1 MTFWK
6 RNGASHESFYW
17 YFCKGG
23 ARSRKACC
31 KVQFRRGLGQSVT
44 QKRALRV
51 SSVELA
57 LRIRMYT
64 VACTHVCVEATSVGL
79 EGSDAIVTTQPCII
93 GRGKHTE
100 GREQTQAYCD
110 VVPLC
115 VWSLSEVGYIIAKCE
130 CSPTSPSA
138 GPLCSLRNIPALPFT
153 LFFSSTY
160 LLSQSVFP
168 LLA

>member
-1 MTFWK
+1 M
-6 RNGASHESFYW
+6 GPVV
-17 YFCKGG
+17 
-23 ARSRKACC
+23 
-31 KVQFRRGLGQSVT
+31 KVFIVIFVRVVQGQGRLVAKFNLG
-44 QKRALRV
+44 
-51 SSVELA
+51 
-57 LRIRMYT
+57 
-64 VACTHVCVEATSVGL
+64 
-79 EGSDAIVTTQPCII
+79 EGSARMSRRSEHCVCPQLNSLSGCTLLLVRMFVWRLPVWAWKAAMPSWRLSLASLAEANTQRE
-93 GRGKHTE
+93 GNRRKHTV
-100 GREQTQAYCD
+100 TLCFL
-110 VVPLC
+110 VPLC